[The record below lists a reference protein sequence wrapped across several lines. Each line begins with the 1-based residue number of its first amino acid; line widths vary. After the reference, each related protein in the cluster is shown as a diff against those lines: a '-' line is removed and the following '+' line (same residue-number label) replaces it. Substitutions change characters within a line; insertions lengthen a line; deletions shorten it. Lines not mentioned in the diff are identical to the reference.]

1 MDFNSQ
7 TCERRYLNDTFRP
20 FGIPY
25 DAKYVDTLEIGSNIE
40 PDLGIE
46 IYVWEGIDTES
57 KEDPIRYSVLYY
69 YDYRSLQIVAPIP
82 VRSQP
87 KAAFQW
93 LMNT

>member
-25 DAKYVDTLEIGSNIE
+25 DAKYVDTLEIGSNIG

-46 IYVWEGIDTES
+46 VYVWEGIDTES
-57 KEDPIRYSVLYY
+57 KEGPIRYSVLYTIMII
-69 YDYRSLQIVAPIP
+69 DLFR
-82 VRSQP
+82 
-87 KAAFQW
+87 QW
-93 LMNT
+93 HLYQYVHNQRLPSSG

>member
-1 MDFNSQ
+1 MDFNTQ

-46 IYVWEGIDTES
+46 VYVWEGIDTES
-57 KEDPIRYSVLYY
+57 KLRRVQLY
-69 YDYRSLQIVAPIP
+69 
-82 VRSQP
+82 
-87 KAAFQW
+87 
-93 LMNT
+93 